1 MKASSK
7 PFHLNNRGVMHLPLL
22 VFSMFAVLIGLSL
35 WGLLHHWKDLMDT
48 QLRLDHCTGE
58 VALDLKSK
66 IATVES
72 ANRQIKIIRGS
83 IEVAMATAVP
93 TAGATAETIPE
104 LQAALTAEVARQEF
118 QRLSWIEKRVTWVA
132 SGCGTK
138 GDLGIPLP
146 SLSWERDPPDTI
158 GEQAL
163 NLDLLPDHYRVEAI
177 HLPRKSAAVIERTKN
192 ATLLQASN
200 WRARWAPPRGF
211 LGASFR

>member
-138 GDLGIPLP
+138 GDLGLPLP
-146 SLSWERDPPDTI
+146 SRTSAQSRSSARSLSSRGDTSSKKI
-158 GEQAL
+158 GCS
-163 NLDLLPDHYRVEAI
+163 H
-177 HLPRKSAAVIERTKN
+177 RKDQKCNPAPSIK
-192 ATLLQASN
+192 L
-200 WRARWAPPRGF
+200 ARP
-211 LGASFR
+211 LGASSRIPRGKFSLR